1 MRKKTVVFIGPPGC
15 GKGTHA
21 DRLSEEYG
29 MIPISV
35 GELLRKAV
43 EAGTET
49 GKRIADLMAQGLLV
63 PDEIALEVVK
73 DALEDHGDMNLLFD
87 GFPRSVTQARHLD
100 RLLPDFHRRVDAAV
114 LFRVSD
120 QEVIRRISGRRM
132 DPATGKIYHIEFNPP
147 PPGIKTVQRKD
158 DREEVVRKRL
168 DIYHSQT
175 EPVTEYYRER
185 GRLVEIDGEGTPDE
199 VYSRL
204 TEVLKPLLPE

>member
-1 MRKKTVVFIGPPGC
+1 MHRRTILFIGPPGC

-29 MIPISV
+29 IVPISV

-43 EAGTET
+43 ESGTET
-49 GKRIADLMAQGLLV
+49 GKRIADLMAQGMLV
-63 PDEIALEVVK
+63 PDEIAMEVVK
-73 DALEDHGDMNLLFD
+73 DALEDHSDMDLLFD
-87 GFPRSVTQARHLD
+87 GFPRSVKQAESLD
-100 RLLPDFHRRVDAAV
+100 RLLPDFDRKVDAAI

-147 PPGIKTVQRKD
+147 PPDIKTVQRED

-175 EPVTEYYRER
+175 EPVTDYYRKR

-204 TEVLKPLLPE
+204 TEVLRPMLTE

>member
-1 MRKKTVVFIGPPGC
+1 MHRRTILFIGPPGC

-21 DRLSEEYG
+21 YRLSEEYD
-29 MIPISV
+29 IVPISM

-43 EAGTET
+43 ESGTET
-49 GKRIADLMAQGLLV
+49 GKRIADLMAQGMLV
-63 PDEIALEVVK
+63 PDEIAMEVVK
-73 DALEDHGDMNLLFD
+73 DALENHSDIDLLFD
-87 GFPRSVTQARHLD
+87 GFPRSVNQARHLD
-100 RLLPDFHRRVDAAV
+100 GLLPDFGRKVDAAI

-168 DIYHSQT
+168 DIYHWQT
-175 EPVTEYYRER
+175 EPVTDYYREK
-185 GRLVEIDGEGTPDE
+185 GGLVEIDGEGTPDE

-204 TEVLKPLLPE
+204 IEVLRPLLMQ